1 MDPELQ
7 RLKEIQQRIEDENTN
22 WHVLCREDRA
32 KPYQFA
38 AETPPGC
45 RMGLSLEPA
54 ISFPRQKA
62 YAIKEALEKKGYDVQ
77 LAKMRGEYDTVSVD
91 FLPLEEKVN
100 RAQGNGEF

>member
-1 MDPELQ
+1 
-7 RLKEIQQRIEDENTN
+7 
-22 WHVLCREDRA
+22 
-32 KPYQFA
+32 
-38 AETPPGC
+38 
-45 RMGLSLEPA
+45 MGLSLEPA